1 MLAHRRCLLP
11 LVAVAAVSSL
21 APAPAL
27 AFDDRA
33 FCVAVEQLALAA
45 TKDIGLWIDR
55 KTRNAGMA
63 VFCDARVVEFKRFT
77 YAPSVSRSGD
87 WREREAEEWSA
98 AHCTNP
104 IWSDA
109 IHNGWK
115 INLTLSAADGS
126 SVSLTARC
134 KSIPR

>member
-11 LVAVAAVSSL
+11 LVALVAVSST
-21 APAPAL
+21 ASAPAL

-33 FCVAVEQLALAA
+33 FCVAAEQLALAA

-55 KTRNAGMA
+55 LTRNAGM
-63 VFCDARVVEFKRFT
+63 VVSCGARVVEFNRT
-77 YAPSVSRSGD
+77 YAPSVSRSAD
-87 WREREAEEWSA
+87 WKERKAEEWSV

-109 IHNGWK
+109 IQNGWK

-126 SVSLTARC
+126 SVSLSARC
-134 KSIPR
+134 K